1 MFSLRGRNLKSTSYD
16 YISGLLQV
24 GGCGGMANEVELA
37 PPTILT
43 NTEIDFWVDNIVGV
57 DQSANSLS
65 KIQANARR
73 KFVEEVGG
81 IPVSTE
87 VIVDFVVVS
96 ERSQ

>member
-1 MFSLRGRNLKSTSYD
+1 
-16 YISGLLQV
+16 
-24 GGCGGMANEVELA
+24 MANEVELA

-65 KIQANARR
+65 KIQANARL

-81 IPVSTE
+81 TPMSTE
-87 VIVDFVVVS
+87 VMVDFVVVS